1 MSLLLLLQSSAGGGG
16 TDALTAV
23 GIATGATTVGTLA
36 LAQMVFFAAQDLSAG
51 ASGVGSFKTALK
63 LMGLARS
70 HHMARPN
77 RPLPPAAVERVRQHL
92 VAHGLLAA

>member
-1 MSLLLLLQSSAGGGG
+1 
-16 TDALTAV
+16 
-23 GIATGATTVGTLA
+23 
-36 LAQMVFFAAQDLSAG
+36 MVFFAPSDLSAG
-51 ASGVGSFKTALK
+51 AAGVGSFKTSLK

-92 VAHGLLAA
+92 VAHGLLAG